1 MQVLMEHVQVHYI
14 QHNFCMTMNMRF
26 PIHTLIGLVPN
37 NNMNERMNYVGV
49 KQKTPRGDEGGE
61 TKHMNV
67 GGE

>member
-1 MQVLMEHVQVHYI
+1 
-14 QHNFCMTMNMRF
+14 MNLRF
-26 PIHTLIGLVPN
+26 PIHTLIIIGLVPN
-37 NNMNERMNYVGV
+37 NNMNERMNYLGL

>member
-1 MQVLMEHVQVHYI
+1 
-14 QHNFCMTMNMRF
+14 MTMNMRF